1 MGVGD
6 RYHIPEL
13 TKALDGRPFR
23 FYDSVASTNDIARD
37 WQLVSPDVPS
47 GAVVIADEQLG
58 GRGRMGR
65 HWFTPPGQA
74 IAMSVILA
82 PRIDAD
88 DLHRV
93 TMLAGISVAEAIR
106 DILPAESNVS
116 LKWPNDV
123 FINGKKVCGILT
135 EAIWIGNDLQ
145 AVIVGMGINVRVNFA
160 GTAYEERAT
169 SIENHTDQHISR
181 MDLIAG
187 ILDRFDY
194 WEAYIRSPLILDS
207 YHQWLH
213 TLGQTVCYQTING
226 QIEGIAK
233 NVDSSGALFI
243 EDHDGKLHRIL
254 VGDISVG

>member
-6 RYHIPEL
+6 KYQIAEL
-13 TKALDGRPFR
+13 TEALDGRPFR

-37 WQLVSPDVPS
+37 WQLVDPDVPS
-47 GAVVIADEQLG
+47 GAVVIADEQVG

-65 HWFTPPGQA
+65 HWLTPPGQA
-74 IAMSVILA
+74 IAMSVILT
-82 PRIDAD
+82 PHIDPE

-93 TMLAGISVAEAIR
+93 TMLTGISVAEAVR
-106 DILPAESNVS
+106 VILPAHCDVS

-123 FINGKKVCGILT
+123 FIRGKKVCGILT

-145 AVIVGMGINVRVNFA
+145 AVIIGMGINVRINFV
-160 GTAYEERAT
+160 GTAFEERAT
-169 SIENHTDQHISR
+169 SIEDHTERCISR
-181 MDLIAG
+181 ADLIVAVLKR
-187 ILDRFDY
+187 IDY
-194 WEAYIRSPLILDS
+194 WEEHIHSPLILDT

-233 NVDSSGALFI
+233 DVDSSGALFI
-243 EDHDGKLHRIL
+243 EDSDGKLHRIL

>member
-6 RYHIPEL
+6 RYHISKL
-13 TKALDGRPFR
+13 TEVLDGRPFR

-37 WQLVSPDVPS
+37 WQLVNPGVPS
-47 GAVVIADEQLG
+47 GAVVIADEQVG

-65 HWFTPPGQA
+65 QWLTPPGQA
-74 IAMSVILA
+74 IAMSVILN
-82 PRIDAD
+82 PRIDPD

-93 TMLAGISVAEAIR
+93 TILAGISVAEAIR
-106 DILPAESNVS
+106 DHLSADSDIS

-123 FINGKKVCGILT
+123 FLNGKKVCGILT

-145 AVIVGMGINVRVNFA
+145 AVIVGMGINVRVNFE
-160 GTAYEERAT
+160 GTAFEERAT
-169 SIENHTDQHISR
+169 SIEDHTAHCVSR
-181 MDLIAG
+181 TDLIMTV
-187 ILDRFDY
+187 LKRLDY
-194 WEAYIRSPLILDS
+194 WEEHIRSPLILDT
-207 YHQWLH
+207 YLQWLH

-233 NVDSSGALFI
+233 DVDASGALFI